1 MKIVVIGASGKIGSE
16 IVTMLEVDHEVIK
29 VGRSAGD
36 IQADYAD
43 AKSTQAM
50 FEKIGG
56 FDALI
61 SVAGGDSVFKDV
73 DELDDA
79 DFAYGFERKLLG
91 QIRLLRLGA
100 KTANK
105 NAGFLFS
112 SGFLS
117 HYPNRFSLA
126 TGPFNAAID
135 TYVQQIAPM
144 LPNGIRAKVVSPAP
158 VVPEDRIKIGLI
170 SARTAAEA
178 YVEAL
183 DEPGTGQIVRAWGGL
198 ET

>member
-1 MKIVVIGASGKIGSE
+1 MKVVVIGASGKIGSE
-16 IVTMLEVDHEVIK
+16 IVTLLEADHEVVK
-29 VGRSAGD
+29 VSRSSGD
-36 IQADYAD
+36 ILADYAD
-43 AKSTQAM
+43 AQSTKAM
-50 FEKIGG
+50 FEQIGG

-73 DELDDA
+73 DELEDA
-79 DFAYGFERKLLG
+79 DFAHGFERKLLG

-100 KTANK
+100 ETANK
-105 NAGFLFS
+105 NAVFLFS

-135 TYVQQIAPM
+135 TYVQQVAPM

-158 VVPEDRIKIGLI
+158 VVPEERTKTGLI
-170 SARTAAEA
+170 SAKTAAEA
-178 YVEAL
+178 YVAAL
-183 DEPGTGQIVRAWGGL
+183 NEPGTGQIVRAWGGL